1 VPHPKDCSHLLQRFE
16 RALSLLFLS
25 LLSFAMM
32 MMMMMMMMTTI
43 GVVAR
48 NLETPRRRR
57 TKTEKS

>member
-16 RALSLLFLS
+16 RALSLLFLL
-25 LLSFAMM
+25 LLSFA

-57 TKTEKS
+57 TKTEK

>member
-16 RALSLLFLS
+16 RALSLLFLL
-25 LLSFAMM
+25 LLSFA
-32 MMMMMMMMTTI
+32 MMMMMMMTTI

-57 TKTEKS
+57 TKTEK

>member
-16 RALSLLFLS
+16 RALSLLFL
-25 LLSFAMM
+25 LILSFAMM
-32 MMMMMMMMTTI
+32 MMMMMMTI

-57 TKTEKS
+57 TKTEK

>member
-16 RALSLLFLS
+16 RALSLLFLL
-25 LLSFAMM
+25 LLSFA

>member
-16 RALSLLFLS
+16 RALSLLFL
-25 LLSFAMM
+25 LILSFAMM
-32 MMMMMMMMTTI
+32 MMMMMMMTI

-57 TKTEKS
+57 TKTEK

>member
-16 RALSLLFLS
+16 RALSLLFLF
-25 LLSFAMM
+25 LLSFAMLLL
-32 MMMMMMMMTTI
+32 MMMMTTI

>member
-1 VPHPKDCSHLLQRFE
+1 VPYPKDCSHLLQRFE
-16 RALSLLFLS
+16 RALSLLFLL

-32 MMMMMMMMTTI
+32 MMLMMMMMTTI

-57 TKTEKS
+57 TKTEK

>member
-25 LLSFAMM
+25 ILSFA

-57 TKTEKS
+57 TKTEK

>member
-32 MMMMMMMMTTI
+32 MMMMMTTI

-57 TKTEKS
+57 TKTEK